1 MTKEASTS
9 LGLESDNMT
18 IKPQGQIEGSSYKV
32 FSKNQL
38 QEFVEVQ
45 TWLKTIGKSS
55 VNLYLNALKKF
66 CEFSGKN
73 PGELILLRDKETR
86 NPDPNGRTGVRDLIF
101 DFRTYLEKEEYAP
114 KTINALDGAVR
125 SFFTAVLGKSGM
137 LNVKNYRNR
146 EVTTKKDLVPT
157 LEELRK
163 MLDVCNLE
171 EKFRIIFLA
180 QTGMRVS
187 DVLNLK
193 VGDIERE
200 LE

>member
-1 MTKEASTS
+1 
-9 LGLESDNMT
+9 MT

-38 QEFVEVQ
+38 NEFVEVQ